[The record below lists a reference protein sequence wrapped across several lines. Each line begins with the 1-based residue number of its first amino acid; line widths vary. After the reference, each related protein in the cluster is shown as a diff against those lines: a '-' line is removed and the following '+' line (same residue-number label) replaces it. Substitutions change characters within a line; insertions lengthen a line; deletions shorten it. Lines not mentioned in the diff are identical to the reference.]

1 MTARAPS
8 GACDTSAVNSNV
20 LGDFTRKGVGFR
32 LLLAA
37 MERLLPRIPNSW
49 YTGPSMWPKDLTF
62 KTFKKFFTIMV
73 TTMVYDLGKGQI

>member
-1 MTARAPS
+1 
-8 GACDTSAVNSNV
+8 
-20 LGDFTRKGVGFR
+20 
-32 LLLAA
+32 